1 MSLYQNLFYTD
12 FTHELCSDERMVSL
26 MLEAEWALVKAQEEQ
41 GIIPKDTTTTL
52 SGIFRTIE
60 IDIEKLK
67 RAIPLTG
74 NAAAPLVKQ
83 LVAEVKKQNEEAAKY
98 IHLGATSQDIVDT
111 ATILKAKHFLFWLHE
126 KIATLEQILT
136 QLTHRYRNT
145 VMMGRT
151 LMQQARPITF
161 GLKTAIWLEGIRS
174 LKQQL
179 QSAENELLCIQLGGA
194 VGSQNQ
200 YLNRGVRHSF
210 AQILG
215 LRDSTNWHTQRGNL
229 AAFAS
234 ALGVLMGNLAKI
246 ANDIVLLSQTEVGE
260 VFEPSVE
267 GRGTSSTMPHKR
279 NPVLCTSIL
288 ANAHRVPFGVASLLA
303 AMPQAHERSA
313 GRWQAEWKTLDDL
326 LGLTAGAMEKSIE
339 LLGGLEVNEERM
351 RQNIELTSG
360 LIFAETVALA
370 LAEKAGKQAAHDL
383 IKKAC
388 QTATAEGKHLLEIV
402 EQMDLGFT
410 SKELSDFFQ
419 PEHAIGDS
427 LDIIDEILANK

>member
-1 MSLYQNLFYTD
+1 MSLYQKLFYAD
-12 FTHELCSDERMVSL
+12 FTHQLCSDERMVIL
-26 MLEAEWALVKAQEEQ
+26 MLEAELALLKAQEEQ
-41 GIIPKDTTTTL
+41 GIIPKDTTRTL
-52 SGIFRTIE
+52 SNIFDTIE
-60 IDIEKLK
+60 IDIEMLK

-111 ATILKAKHFLFWLHE
+111 ATVLKAKLFLQWLHE
-126 KIATLEQILT
+126 KLATLERLLIQLT
-136 QLTHRYRNT
+136 QRYRKT

-161 GLKTAIWLEGIRS
+161 GLKTAHWLESIRS
-174 LKQQL
+174 MKQHL
-179 QSAENELLCIQLGGA
+179 QSAENQLLCIQLGGA

-200 YLNRGVRHSF
+200 YLSQKVRHSF

-215 LRDSTNWHTQRGNL
+215 LGDSINWHSQRGNI

-234 ALGVLMGNLAKI
+234 ALGILTGSLAKI

-260 VFEPSVE
+260 VSEPSSE

-279 NPVLCTSIL
+279 NPVLSTSIL
-288 ANAHRVPFGVASLLA
+288 ANAHRVPFLVASLLA

-313 GRWQAEWKTLDDL
+313 GRWHAEWETLDDI
-326 LGLTAGAMEKSIE
+326 LGLSGGALEKSIE
-339 LLGGLEVNEERM
+339 LLGGLVVNEGRM

-370 LAEKAGKQAAHDL
+370 LAAKTGKQVAHDL

-388 QTATAEGKHLLEIV
+388 QTATVEGKHLLKVLEG
-402 EQMDLGFT
+402 MDLGFRPR
-410 SKELSDFFQ
+410 ELIDLFQ
-419 PEHAIGDS
+419 VENALGHN
-427 LDIIDEILANK
+427 LEIIDEILAKR